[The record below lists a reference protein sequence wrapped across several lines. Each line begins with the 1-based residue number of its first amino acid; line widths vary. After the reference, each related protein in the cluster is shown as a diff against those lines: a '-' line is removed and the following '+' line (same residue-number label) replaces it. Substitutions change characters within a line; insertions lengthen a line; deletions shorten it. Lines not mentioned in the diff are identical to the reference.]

1 MVARGRGGRLGEVD
15 ATEGV
20 RSAASQVGGG
30 TLFRL
35 DLPQQEDEQGL
46 REAMC
51 ERRSVRVRC
60 DDSPHDEAARSS
72 LRTFHTV
79 SLRASEMQE
88 RAAHQSGPI
97 EEA

>member
-1 MVARGRGGRLGEVD
+1 MVARGRGGRLAEAD

-30 TLFRL
+30 TLICL

-51 ERRSVRVRC
+51 KQRSVC
-60 DDSPHDEAARSS
+60 ICCHESPHAEALDS
-72 LRTFHTV
+72 LMRLFHTV
-79 SLRASEMQE
+79 SLRAWVNKPRKMT
-88 RAAHQSGPI
+88 
-97 EEA
+97 